1 VPQEG
6 EGDGDV
12 NYHLGFS
19 CDHVTAQGRKIHL
32 SLSANPSHLEL
43 VDPVIEGIVH
53 AKQHY
58 LDDRE
63 RQRVV
68 PILMHGDAAFTG

>member
-1 VPQEG
+1 
-6 EGDGDV
+6 
-12 NYHLGFS
+12 
-19 CDHVTAQGRKIHL
+19 
-32 SLSANPSHLEL
+32 